1 MVRDIIIIN
10 EEDFKTTAFNVANGL
25 ICSLEYRG
33 VIDDAIAD
41 SLTTILGTYIGLLL
55 NKLMEDNNE

>member
-1 MVRDIIIIN
+1 MVRYIIIIN

-33 VIDDAIAD
+33 VIDDTLSD
-41 SLTTILGTYIGLLL
+41 SLTTILGTYTGLLL